1 MIKTIRDEDIIMAA
15 NNSISAAEAARKLGI
30 GFSTYTRKAE
40 KLGVYKTNQGL
51 KGCTKTR
58 ARAYT
63 VNDTA
68 FNELSY
74 EAAYFLGYIA
84 ADGSIVNN
92 RLKFMIQSQDE
103 DILRELLRFMQSN
116 YPIGRCKSH
125 YTDENGIVHYF
136 DASYIAITSSKVI
149 ESLSKYGIIQGKKY
163 KDIDFLLNIPDKYK
177 LDFIIGLFDG
187 DGGIYIDSK
196 AKQFAIHIAL
206 NRATSKSVQYIFNN
220 LGIETNVREDK
231 SVDVLFIRNA
241 RSKQIF
247 TRYYIE
253 SGTRHYLLKRKLD
266 KFYNYIAATQ
276 L

>member
-1 MIKTIRDEDIIMAA
+1 MVKVIRDEDIIMAA

-30 GFSTYTRKAE
+30 GFSTYKRRAE

-58 ARAYT
+58 RRAYT
-63 VNDTA
+63 VNDNI
-68 FNELSY
+68 FNTLSY
-74 EAAYFLGYIA
+74 EVAYFLGYIA

-103 DILRELLRFMQSN
+103 DILRELLGFMQSN

-125 YTDENGIVHYF
+125 YTDEKGIVHYF
-136 DASYIAITSSKVI
+136 DASYIAITSSKII

-187 DGGIYIDSK
+187 DGGIYVDNK
-196 AKQFAIHIAL
+196 AKQFTMYIAL
-206 NRATSKSVQYIFNN
+206 NRATSKSVQYMFNK

-247 TRYYIE
+247 ARYYIE
-253 SGTRHYLLKRKLD
+253 SRNRHYLLKRKLD
-266 KFYNYIAATQ
+266 KFYDYVEATQ
-276 L
+276 